1 MNRFNPRKP
10 IVFLPEDAR
19 QDKMEIFIGSWHVAT
34 VDQTISEFISF
45 LGQWDRNC
53 SAYPY
58 RLFQAAESM
67 RMVISTQTIKII
79 STKDGITPLISGTL
93 KIRRATENRFSLQLQ
108 VSINP
113 TKFNVYC
120 PRHRSRNGIST
131 TTTNDRLFRR
141 QDNFQN
147 RFRDEYSLDQ
157 KDNVLLSPAAKF
169 NASSRNYERNFKSY
183 VSEIIDYIQAEIDDF
198 SSLTAGFNFLGFN
211 EAYSLRTI
219 ENYWELADDQPI
231 ITVRGFTNSFKRLF
245 NNTLIS
251 DFSGVHI
258 ETDVSAL
265 GLRVDL
271 RKGERLKIYAKTNKR
286 IRIEVE
292 HKYKQNIELS
302 SNRKITAGSLVELWE
317 KIISATENMATMASR
332 NINLLRTMTLQSN
345 TSPLTAINFITRIYD
360 TIENRNSAKNL
371 MMMLLVSGG
380 VPRSILTNEQISDM
394 NKLLRAKIVQY
405 NGGVSARYF
414 VHSSY
419 AESVMEFFP
428 EG

>member
-19 QDKMEIFIGSWHVAT
+19 QDKIEIFIGSWHVAA

-45 LGQWDRNC
+45 LGQWDR
-53 SAYPY
+53 SRATYPH

-67 RMVISTQTIKII
+67 RMVPSSQKVKII
-79 STKDGITPLISGTL
+79 RKKHGVAPLISGEL
-93 KIRRATENRFSLQLQ
+93 KIKRTIENRFSLQLQ

-120 PRHRSRNGIST
+120 PRHRNRNGINNT
-131 TTTNDRLFRR
+131 IENDLLFRR
-141 QDNFQN
+141 LENFQN
-147 RFRDEYSLDQ
+147 RFEDEYSLDQ

-169 NASSRNYERNFKSY
+169 NASSRNYETNFKRY
-183 VSEIIDYIQAEIDDF
+183 ISEIIDYIQAEIDDF
-198 SSLTAGFNFLGFN
+198 SSFTPGFNFLGLN
-211 EAYSLRTI
+211 ENYSLRTL
-219 ENYWELADDQPI
+219 ESYWELADDQPI
-231 ITVRGFTNSFKRLF
+231 LTVRGFTNSFRRLF
-245 NNTLIS
+245 NDTLIS
-251 DFSGVHI
+251 EFSGAHI
-258 ETDVSAL
+258 ETDVSAV

-292 HKYKQNIELS
+292 HKYKENIALS
-302 SNRKITAGSLVELWE
+302 NNRKITAGSIDELWE
-317 KIISATENMATMASR
+317 KIIIATEKMKTMASK
-332 NINLLRTMTLQSN
+332 NINSLRTMTLQSN

-360 TIENRNSAKNL
+360 TIENRNSAKKL
-371 MMMLLVSGG
+371 TMLLLVSGG
-380 VPRSILTNEQISDM
+380 VPRSILTDEQISDM
-394 NKLLRAKIVQY
+394 QKLARAKIVQY
-405 NGGVSARYF
+405 RGGASARYF

-428 EG
+428 E